1 MSRNRPLLG
10 RFLSTAALASVM
22 VGLLLSYQWG
32 HAAGPSMAQVVAPA
46 SPEMMQLLRDE
57 HGLVA
62 TMLKAQLAT
71 EKRELAAG
79 GTDRPGAAE
88 AGTPLRVTLAR

>member
-1 MSRNRPLLG
+1 MSRTMPFLG

-22 VGLLLSYQWG
+22 AGMLLSHQWD
-32 HAAGPSMAQVVAPA
+32 HAAAPSMAPAAPA

-62 TMLKAQLAT
+62 SMLSARLAT
-71 EKRELAAG
+71 EKRELAAN
-79 GTDRPGAAE
+79 GAE
-88 AGTPLRVTLAR
+88 RAGTATAGAPRRATFAR